1 MIRLLVTILLQ
12 FISSAIGLLLASL
25 VLPGFHIEAVGFLVS
40 LIFFVGIGFLFEPLV
55 FKLSVQYLPALRGG
69 IALVTTFV
77 SLLLTTLFTDALS
90 IDDLTTWVI
99 APLIIWLCILLASVI
114 LPLFMFKKIL
124 QDKSNTTK

>member
-1 MIRLLVTILLQ
+1 MIRLLVRILLQ
-12 FISSAIGLLLASL
+12 FISSALGLFLASL
-25 VLPGFHIEAVGFLVS
+25 VLPGFTIEAVGFLVS
-40 LIFFVGIGFLFEPLV
+40 LLFFVGISFLIEPLLL
-55 FKLSVQYLPALRGG
+55 KMSLQYVPALRGG
-69 IALVTTFV
+69 IAFVTTFV

-124 QDKSNTTK
+124 QKKPSDNS